1 MEPATQVAL
10 SAPTKRKRS
19 LRRRVN
25 GAEVMAVG
33 GLIAAACSAAAGILA
48 QPRLVGAAGV
58 TMLLA
63 NAIALVLE
71 RTRRS

>member
-1 MEPATQVAL
+1 MEPATQVEL
-10 SAPTKRKRS
+10 TVAPARGRS
-19 LRRRVN
+19 PRRRVN

-33 GLIAAACSAAAGILA
+33 GLLAAAFSAAAGIFA

-63 NAIALVLE
+63 NAVALILE